1 MNTYKK
7 LAKYIGPYWKDTV
20 FTWLSVFIEVICE
33 VGVVFMMQFLIDEVK
48 AINGESTQLKLIAV
62 YSGGI
67 ALLAIIAA
75 ITGILAGY
83 FAASASA
90 GFGKNLRKA
99 MYDRIQD
106 YSFKNIDKFSTSSI
120 VTRTTTDVT
129 NVQNAF
135 MMSIRMVIR
144 APLLMTFAL
153 IMCFVTQW
161 RLAWIFL
168 VIIPVILFLL
178 LYISK
183 KVHPTFVKI
192 FDTYDALNET
202 VEEDVDGI
210 RIVKAFNREKVQSN
224 KFRSVSDFIY
234 KNFIYAEK
242 LLSFNSPIMNTAV
255 YGAMIGISSLGAR
268 LIISTNNTEHPFTVG
283 GLSTLITYI
292 MMIMMSLMMIS
303 MVYVQIIISK
313 NSTERIVEIIEE
325 VPDIQ
330 SPENAI
336 KEVKDGSVDFDNV
349 SFCYHEGKDVLSDID
364 LHIRSGSM
372 VGIIGSTGSSK
383 TTLVSLMARLYD
395 ASKGEVKVGGVNVK
409 EYDLKTLRD
418 KVAVVLQKNTLF
430 TGTIRSNL
438 LWGKEDATDE
448 EIYKACELAQ
458 CNEFLSR
465 FPKGLDTEIAQ
476 GGTNVSGGQKQ
487 RLCIARALLKD
498 PKILI
503 LDDSTSA
510 CDTHTD
516 SLIREGLQTT
526 KKDVTKFIIAQRVL
540 SIKDCDLILVMD
552 KGRII
557 ARGNNDELMQNCSV
571 YRELYESQ
579 LGGGDFDAAE

>member
-255 YGAMIGISSLGAR
+255 YGAMIGISYLGAR

-571 YRELYESQ
+571 YRDLYESQ

>member
-1 MNTYKK
+1 MNSFTK
-7 LAKYIGPYWKDTV
+7 LAKYVKGYGKDVTL
-20 FTWLSVFIEVICE
+20 TWVSVFIEVVCE
-33 VGVVFMMQFLIDEVK
+33 VGLVFLMQFLIDGIK
-48 AINGESTQLKLIAV
+48 AIDSEGNKLNSIYLYSGLIAF
-62 YSGGI
+62 
-67 ALLAIIAA
+67 LAILAA
-75 ITGILAGY
+75 ITGITAGY

-90 GFGKNLRKA
+90 GFGKNMRKA
-99 MYDRIQD
+99 MYDHIQD
-106 YSFKNIDKFSTSSI
+106 YSFKNIDKFSPSSI
-120 VTRTTTDVT
+120 VTRTTTDIT

-135 MMSIRMVIR
+135 MMTIRMVIR
-144 APLLMTFAL
+144 APLLMIFAL
-153 IMCFVTQW
+153 IMCFITEW

-168 VIIPVILFLL
+168 IIIPILLFLL
-178 LYISK
+178 LFIAK

-202 VEEDVDGI
+202 VEEDLDGI
-210 RIVKAFNREKVQSN
+210 RIVKAFNREKVQTER
-224 KFRSVSDFIY
+224 FHSVSEFIY
-234 KNFIYAEK
+234 RNFIYAEK
-242 LLSFNSPIMNTAV
+242 ILSFNSPIMNTAI
-255 YGAMIGISSLGAR
+255 YGAMIGISYLGSR
-268 LIISTNNTEHPFTVG
+268 LIINHQGEAHAFTVG

-292 MMIMMSLMMIS
+292 MLIMMSLMMIS

-325 VPDIQ
+325 VPDIVT
-330 SPENAI
+330 PENAVM
-336 KEVKDGSVDFDNV
+336 EVKDGSVDYDGV
-349 SFCYHEGKDVLSDID
+349 SFCYHEGKEVLSDID
-364 LHIRSGSM
+364 LHIPFGTM
-372 VGIIGSTGSSK
+372 VGIIGGTGSSK

-395 ASKGEVKVGGVNVK
+395 ATKGDVKIGGVNIK
-409 EYDLKTLRD
+409 DYDLKTLRD
-418 KVAVVLQKNTLF
+418 NVAVVLQKNTLF

-448 EIYKACELAQ
+448 EIMKVCDLAQ
-458 CNEFLSR
+458 CTEFLSR
-465 FPKGLDTEIAQ
+465 FPQGLDTPIAQ

-487 RLCIARALLKD
+487 RLCIARALLKN
-498 PKILI
+498 PKVLI

-516 SLIREGLQTT
+516 ALIREALQTT

-552 KGRII
+552 KGRIV
-557 ARGNNDELMQNCSV
+557 ARGNHDELMENCSV

>member
-255 YGAMIGISSLGAR
+255 YGAMIGISYLGAR

-364 LHIRSGSM
+364 LHIRSGRM

-571 YRELYESQ
+571 YRDLYESQ